1 MAWFRPVLLTV
12 AFLVASVLDVC
23 IMPNCS
29 AQESNSAAVSQARI
43 EPASF
48 TGCYELLL
56 GKWWPW
62 DFGGDTVFVTPPTR
76 IELLPEHGTVGFET
90 NGFKIRTI
98 SPQNNVPPGRPM
110 SSFWEIKSRTKVHLT
125 WTNGLSGVTLDL
137 KKHGT
142 ELRGRAHPH
151 FDFPTF
157 VPRTQHVTAKR
168 INCGHPALNPSS
180 PG

>member
-1 MAWFRPVLLTV
+1 MGRETKVMTAC
-12 AFLVASVLDVC
+12 C
-23 IMPNCS
+23 ISMIVMFIVILPNCF
-29 AQESNSAAVSQARI
+29 AQGSNSAAIPQPHDEI
-43 EPASF
+43 EASSF
-48 TGCYELLL
+48 TGCYQLSL

-62 DFGGDTVFVTPPTR
+62 DFGEDTVFVTPPTN
-76 IELLPEHGTVGFET
+76 IELLSEHGTVGFET

-98 SPQNNVPPGRPM
+98 SPQSNVLPGRPI
-110 SSFWEIKSRTKVHLT
+110 SSFWEIKSRTRVHLT

-151 FDFPTF
+151 FDFPPF

-168 INCGHPALNPSS
+168 ITCDHAA
-180 PG
+180 

>member
-1 MAWFRPVLLTV
+1 MACFRRILLTV
-12 AFLVASVLDVC
+12 AFWLRLCLDVFTS
-23 IMPNCS
+23 PNCL
-29 AQESNSAAVSQARI
+29 AQESNSAAVYQSKM
-43 EPASF
+43 EPSSF
-48 TGCYELLL
+48 TGCYELSL

-62 DFGGDTVFVTPPTR
+62 DFGEDTVFVTPPTR

-98 SPQNNVPPGRPM
+98 SPHSNVSPGHPM

-125 WTNGLSGVTLDL
+125 WTNGFSGVDLDL

-168 INCGHPALNPSS
+168 IPCDHAA
-180 PG
+180 